1 MYAAKRVWRGK
12 ENWNV
17 TSRRFRGLGEW
28 NGCENE
34 CQGVTLESSLKAVSI
49 LRALRSPS
57 DLGRLHIRDRN
68 NQCHV
73 ILQHHACKRL
83 CLEREASCLHN
94 LKNSCF
100 ILRKCSRNDLK
111 RPEIQIF
118 PGVFPIPYLWVSYTC
133 IYALLETPTANF
145 CLRSCTHPTHTHTHK
160 HIYTKKIDNTHTHKY
175 TQKHTH
181 THTHTYSS
189 SPYTFQL
196 GGVQSLPATKFTRVW

>member
-1 MYAAKRVWRGK
+1 MCAAKRVWRGK

-17 TSRRFRGLGEW
+17 TSRWFRELGEW
-28 NGCENE
+28 NGYENE
-34 CQGVTLESSLKAVSI
+34 YQSVTPESSLQAVSI

-118 PGVFPIPYLWVSYTC
+118 PGVFSHTFLMYELHVHLCAAGHPP
-133 IYALLETPTANF
+133 ANF
-145 CLRSCTHPTHTHTHK
+145 CLRP
-160 HIYTKKIDNTHTHKY
+160 
-175 TQKHTH
+175 
-181 THTHTYSS
+181 
-189 SPYTFQL
+189 
-196 GGVQSLPATKFTRVW
+196 